1 MALAIIHRSRNLS
14 LTCGTYHCGENV
26 ENAVEEMDNR
36 ILKETRCHSETIKV
50 PLGDNKGATLG
61 KVYLRSLIWSG
72 LMYPPFWF
80 SMLES
85 KKVKLI
91 LLEGNLRSLSQEG
104 LVISSKLSH
113 TIFTL
118 DSTTCNMEGHVKL
131 VNRLSDPSDRLIH
144 RISHPSK
151 EQTSAE
157 LNLSCFICIWVH
169 GFSVC
174 NPHFC
179 KKNSH
184 GIKGPSDTSS

>member
-85 KKVKLI
+85 KKAMLI
-91 LLEGNLRSLSQEG
+91 LLEGNLRSFYLKKRGSSYPLS
-104 LVISSKLSH
+104 SHTRLSH
-113 TIFTL
+113 WIPQLAIWKDMLSSSIDSLTL
-118 DSTTCNMEGHVKL
+118 QIDSSIESH
-131 VNRLSDPSDRLIH
+131 IH
-144 RISHPSK
+144 LR
-151 EQTSAE
+151 
-157 LNLSCFICIWVH
+157 
-169 GFSVC
+169 
-174 NPHFC
+174 
-179 KKNSH
+179 
-184 GIKGPSDTSS
+184 